1 MNNGAFIVGRDIF
14 EGGLW
19 NDIQKFRIFLF
30 IVGHAV
36 FKNEGIKKGSV
47 HIKRGQYL
55 RSYRNLQRDLEYVE
69 NRSEKIYALS
79 SIRRKVNELVDE
91 GYLQTEDTELGT
103 LFTVLEY
110 DRYQDFNSYKKE
122 HGTAREQPENGL
134 RTAREQPENNNNQE
148 NQANQGNQDDL
159 KDNVE
164 QKPDLIPY
172 REIIEHLNQ
181 NTGKAF
187 KHTAAGHKKLIK
199 ARWNEGYRLE
209 DFQKVI
215 EVKSVEWL
223 NDSKMETYLQPT
235 TLFGNKFDQ
244 YLNQQSKGGKQI
256 PEKSDE
262 EKMLEELSRQRLAN
276 IPIPD
281 DSEFPF

>member
-122 HGTAREQPENGL
+122 HGTAREQPEYGL

-164 QKPDLIPY
+164 QKPDPIPY
-172 REIIEHLNQ
+172 REIIDYLNQ
-181 NTGKAF
+181 KAGKSF
-187 KHTAAGHKKLIK
+187 KYTAAGNKKVIK
-199 ARWNEGYRLE
+199 ARWNEGYTLGQ
-209 DFQKVI
+209 FKQVI
-215 EVKSVEWL
+215 DNKSQDWMHDVKM
-223 NDSKMETYLQPT
+223 NQYLQPS
-235 TLFGNKFDQ
+235 TLFGQKFDQ
-244 YLNQQSKGGKQI
+244 YLNQISKQKK
-256 PEKSDE
+256 ESVNKY
-262 EKMLEELSRQRLAN
+262 
-276 IPIPD
+276 
-281 DSEFPF
+281 EFLGF